1 MKVAF
6 YFRAWQQWRNWG
18 RIGDR
23 GMVTRTFPGCIF
35 IVFCLMSGAVCRAD
49 RDESVDTAQTRA
61 IPAILMAAGVSLL
74 ETWGG
79 KIVGELWKKSEK
91 SKYTARL
98 KPFVGA
104 VNIAHGVNVAPGAPL
119 KQYLMDAANGA
130 NYALLH
136 VGVLRLSKDG
146 SLREMPMNT
155 RFRSGDRI
163 KLRIMSSFDGMAVI
177 ENLSPEGKRE
187 VIFPESPDQVVEIRQ
202 FVGTVLPVSDDQW
215 FEFEGDTGD
224 EEVRITVRHEKAFG
238 RDEDRGKVFQ
248 KHLGNGT
255 AFAQE
260 LTSGKYPVISQSIRI
275 VHE

>member
-1 MKVAF
+1 MKDVF
-6 YFRAWQQWRNWG
+6 SCRTRQQRRN
-18 RIGDR
+18 RVQIGDK
-23 GMVTRTFPGCIF
+23 GILTRLFLGCIC
-35 IVFCLMSGAVCRAD
+35 IVFGLVSASVCLAD

-61 IPAILMAAGVSLL
+61 IPAILMAAGASLL

-79 KIVGELWKKSEK
+79 KIVGDLWKKSEK
-91 SKYTARL
+91 TKNAGRL
-98 KPFVGA
+98 KNFMGA
-104 VNIAHGVNVAPGAPL
+104 INIAHGVNVTSGEPL
-119 KQYLMDAANGA
+119 KQYLMDATNVA

-136 VGVLRLSKDG
+136 VGVLRLAKDG
-146 SLREMPMNT
+146 SMREMPMNT

-177 ENLSPEGKRE
+177 ENLSPDGKRA
-187 VIFPESPDQVVEIRQ
+187 VIFPGSPDQVVEIRRY
-202 FVGTVLPVSDDQW
+202 VGTVLPASDDQW

-238 RDEDRGKVFQ
+238 RDEDKGKVFQ

-260 LTSGKYPVISQSIRI
+260 LMSGKYPVISQSIRI
-275 VHE
+275 THE